1 MNSRSN
7 IILYLILVLRFT
19 ALYFL
24 FSLTMK
30 IFKLIKINLNTLS
43 FNFDMKLFFY
53 CRKIIKEYM
62 TNIISNIFYLGSII
76 LKLNCGNNFFVMN
89 I

>member
-1 MNSRSN
+1 
-7 IILYLILVLRFT
+7 
-19 ALYFL
+19 
-24 FSLTMK
+24 MK
-30 IFKLIKINLNTLS
+30 IFKLFKTSLNTLS
-43 FNFDMKLFFY
+43 FDFYMKLFFY

-76 LKLNCGNNFFVMN
+76 LKFNYGNSFFFVMN